1 MMSVAMMAIG
11 AGNGTSKA
19 NAIDFDWANG
29 HKPAL
34 SAGSWYRV
42 SLSPLKAQA
51 NDPTLALYLTNLTD
65 ETAAVSV
72 TVEASLLG
80 QSSSSK
86 FNYNIAGKDYQLW
99 SKKSFN
105 AAGRELSLKQMMDLG
120 LSEIYLQLTANKEIA
135 LSAKVYETEDIV
147 DDACSK
153 AKDFDWAGVSVQAG
167 EQWYRLNLTEVKS
180 QNKQLKFVV
189 ANNGVSA
196 ANVAFDMSLDCPAS
210 AVIEKDWVIAAG
222 AEQKDELGR
231 VFLDVM
237 NEDYVFVKLTTNQ
250 PLTLSVEE
258 EVVVVD
264 PDQFADFD
272 CASAPELV
280 FDEEMNLTAGK
291 HVYKVRRAELI
302 AERDFDTEFHV
313 TNNTDAAA
321 NLAVEVAF
329 ACPVKS
335 VVTQN
340 LVINAHESIMKLVK
354 GDMLKAVNSE
364 WVYIRFVADQDLTAT
379 VGMRNVSP
387 CVNALPFDWNVGAAL
402 NAGESQ
408 WYDMDITSLKQN
420 KQHVRLSF
428 TNHSDAIALVNVEV
442 ALDCNGTI
450 LPITLPIPAGLTMSQ
465 VIDYQL
471 LARSPLNRIYV
482 GVSTDSH
489 IELAASTKD
498 AIAADPTPCLNAINP
513 VHGVEYTHEANTTQ
527 WYKISLDLLKSTT
540 DYSSIYLAN
549 KGNSRAH
556 VTIGMVTDC
565 QYTTGATLT
574 IPVPAGLEIGALAP
588 NVLGR
593 LIQELARFERAYNKV
608 DAKDVYL
615 EIHSDQP
622 LAFGLDVVNQATNPC
637 LREDLITFDWNKGD
651 KVVKGE
657 PKWFDLDI
665 DAVKAAGKHVKLTF
679 TNHTDSLVWAA
690 TVVSAECPAKL
701 TMPLLVPVPAGMSV
715 DKVINYQLF
724 AVADIH
730 NIYIGV
736 MTDGALELKAESTDA
751 TIIPPADCLVA
762 KTIVSGEEFVQQPGT
777 QWYQFPMS
785 LIDEMGDAA
794 SISFKNMTSKHA
806 TLTTGVTTS
815 CEYAAATVAKVKV
828 PRDIEFTLNMPK
840 VLISKV
846 RGLIDPAI
854 ANFYL
859 QLTTDQAIAFTL
871 NTQATGVNACASAVE
886 FDWTAWE
893 TDGLKLEANKEQWY
907 KVNIAYPLEKL
918 KNGEDITLALS
929 NPNLMPVEVDLAVS
943 PTCPVVLSL
952 EKSVTVPA
960 KTAVSKTISYDEV
973 MKLLAQYDKYDLAD
987 RDFGKLMEQ
996 INVYVLYNKL
1006 TQLLTDRGYDKYL
1019 PLDKIEPVVNKYG
1032 EAASLANLKE
1042 LVENYDKYLSVAEL
1056 KSRLEPYKEKVSI
1069 ETLLG
1074 LIDKYGHY
1082 IPKVDAQKLIDN
1094 ADALI
1099 PYIGTANVIVN
1110 KCKQYISKDDLKKL
1124 VERIKSYVPFE
1135 EMKKLAARLEKYLPE
1150 KNTFYVYV
1158 KASGDLEI
1166 NPGAPIEPDCTDEA
1180 IETTVEACDAYEWH
1194 GVEYTASG
1202 DYTYIENVAN
1212 CEDAEWLDWK
1222 QPIKL
1227 SEFTAPWYKLDVSE
1241 IIANESDFSLT
1252 LVNDLGEAV
1261 QMPLEL
1267 HYYCS
1272 EDGDGFIA
1280 SDSREIAEG
1289 TYTREIPYALFD
1301 EFIGPE
1307 YETIYLHN
1315 VNADCDRV
1323 EVLHLT
1329 IIKSETT
1336 TMPIE
1341 YATICEGETYD
1352 WRGNTYSVSD
1362 TIVVEEAL
1370 ECGKAIHTLKLDVI
1384 NGDTVMP
1391 TEYMTICEGK
1401 TYEWRGNTY
1410 SVSDTI
1416 VVEEV
1421 LTCGTATYTLVLD
1434 VINGDTTIPTEA
1446 TICEGETYEWRGN
1459 LYNVADTYTE
1469 TVVLECGTATYTLVL
1484 TVKDCST
1491 PDTPCEDETVEYW
1504 VTQCDPYEW
1513 YGQLYDQTADYTRT
1527 STTPEGCTL
1536 TEILHLTIDCP
1547 PTPPTP
1553 EDPCANAELVQW
1565 NDTVVIPAM
1574 AAKMY
1579 KVDVQTLIAS
1589 GKDVEMTLLN
1599 GVQDNTVDVK
1609 YNTQCFIY
1617 VPKADTLIYEL
1628 NGGVTNEYGWQN
1640 KNDMFQAFMA
1650 DCGVSGLPSLDEL
1663 KNSADPFVTI
1673 CSPFMTS
1680 QCQAF
1685 LDNPNWDWLEAY
1697 IMQVQNADVTTPAIQ
1712 LYEGQASAGWR
1723 YAVAAFFLESQ
1734 RTGWPRSADFSVA
1747 GQDAAYFPA
1756 WQHGYANPT
1765 KAIYGYEL
1773 SAPYKAGYSFA
1784 GWYKNPDFSGEK
1796 VTVLSSSAKGNLY
1809 AKWIEYVPTIAEVKA
1824 LGQKLETKAT
1834 GVVTF
1839 IDRKN
1844 VYIQDLTGGILLYMK
1859 SNPELTVGQQVVVKG
1874 RTGLYGGA
1882 PELDKVEVVSAEDG
1896 KMPEA
1901 IVLESLSPL
1910 MDDMTFKY
1918 YAQLVSVPALTITD
1932 YDSYNNPTFSD
1943 GIYSIKGYKMVLDPA
1958 LFPVGTR
1965 VSVTAVAA
1973 YYNGYQFQGD
1983 VAGIQKVRAAKYDTY
1998 AYPERHG
2005 KYNLTNNWV
2014 ISNVEGNYS
2023 QNSPGSNGMVRGM
2036 AAKDGI
2042 MYFIN
2047 RETKSLVRVDGATG
2061 EMLMPLAIQ
2070 NADMLFMEEDV
2081 FGGSMQVVTLPFND
2095 IHFDDAGNCLIGA
2108 CITNGN
2114 QRFIIYELNLETGVA
2129 TEVINDRLWD
2139 NPAIDGT
2146 SLRFDAF
2153 GVKGDIHKNACI
2165 MAADASGSWDV
2176 YRWLITDGTAAA
2188 GEQLNMYV
2196 NDGESLF
2203 AYAYGFGTA
2212 PRIAPVDESG
2222 SLFYVDGFNTLPM
2235 LFSEDGMLMDDFINC
2250 SYGTNATNNPGDEIT
2265 LSTNLNGV
2273 QKFKVGDEYF
2283 LLVAGTHTV
2292 SSSPSAYALYKFA
2305 DANCSFSEME
2315 PMWYFPNNG
2324 LGSSTNGSRTSV
2336 VSVDVNGNTATIY
2349 LYSLN
2354 NGYASYSLTIGESA
2368 NAAVNAP
2375 AKAPARAAKANAAS
2389 TAVDEYYEKVASLI
2403 ANEERKVTITAER
2416 MRELGIEDYVYVF
2429 VETNGELTVWGDT
2442 IDTPVVPECENTNYE
2457 FTDYFCGAVMWD
2469 GVIYDQPGDYT
2480 HKYWRAD
2487 GCYDVYTMHLIED
2500 CTTPCTPVY
2509 TEFDAVFCGEYN
2521 WNGTIYTAPGDYE
2534 QTLTA
2539 VSGCDSIVT
2548 MHLTEYCPVTPECEN
2563 VYTEFSTTFCETFTW
2578 NGVVYTEAGDYV
2590 QTLSKTDGC
2599 DSIVTLHLTED
2610 CVVDPINPTP
2620 EIPGNPCLDAIPFDW
2635 TTGAFL
2641 AAGEAQWYEMDI
2653 TSLIENEQHLML
2665 NFINHSD
2672 ENAWINVVVALDCEG
2687 QMVPMMLPVLA
2698 NMNVDQTID
2707 YQILKRSPLKRI
2719 YVGVYTKEAD
2729 IELKSAVRSAIATDQ
2744 TPCSNATEVQ
2754 YNETYVHEPGTSW
2767 YKVSV
2772 DLLKNES
2779 DALGFYFSNK
2789 GNKHAHVTVGMVAD
2803 CQYTTGTTITLPI
2816 PTGLDLNVI
2825 APNLLKKLMQEVE
2838 SFEEKFNEWDVQ
2850 EIYMEVTTD
2859 QTIEFALKA
2868 QDGNY
2873 ACESAIDFDWVD
2885 WETNGIQLQADQDV
2899 WYRVN
2904 MEYPIE
2910 KLLREE
2916 EIVVAITNFDTVAVD
2931 VEMTVSP
2938 TCPVVVS
2945 VDKAF
2950 SVPARTAVK
2959 KTLSYADAMQWLSRH
2974 DAYLPYDQIQLFVDK
2989 YGDHLSVA
2997 ELKNMLNNYEKYIS
3011 VEQLKQELAKHID
3024 YIGYENVEAAL
3035 NKYGKFIPYVDAE
3048 ALLKKFEDEL
3058 VIAAGYAVVVLKEC
3072 DPYIT
3077 AENFW
3082 QVVDYC
3088 KPYIPVE
3095 ELKHLLEIVEK
3106 HLTDYTC
3113 YLRVKTTG
3121 DLYVGP
3127 KPLPIPCDDVLV
3139 EETVEAC
3146 GQYEWKGVLYTVS
3159 GDYTF
3164 TQPLAD
3170 PANAEFLDWKQP
3182 IKLSEFTEPWYKVD
3196 VTEVIATHSDF
3207 TLLIENDLNE
3217 TQEVTLALH
3226 DAMAEFLLSGSWK
3239 VATGVHPKTV
3249 TFEEFEQI
3257 VDPEHKVLYLHNVNY
3272 DCERT
3277 EVLHLTIKNCDET
3290 ITAAVCDGTV
3300 YVDPITNVEH
3310 LISSLVPSTLTWTET
3325 VLTANKEKTTYTYV
3339 ITPIVAPAALTAEV
3353 LATIPGATPVL
3364 TPGLMPNVAGTAEAI
3379 KAYYE
3384 SIDTE
3389 SISDVVTV
3397 SWETA
3402 AVACGAT
3409 SHTMTLVVEDDCD
3422 NIVKAEIT
3430 LEVAAV
3436 EPVEETVTAC
3446 DSYEWNGTTYTASG
3460 DYTYTTTNANGC
3472 DSVVILHLTIN
3483 QSEIVEE
3490 TVTACDSYEWHGTTY
3505 TTSGDYTF
3513 TTVAANGCDR
3523 IEILHL
3529 TINQSEVVE
3538 ETVTACDSYEWHGQ
3552 TYTESGDYTFNTVA
3566 ANGCDRT
3573 EILHL
3578 TINKSETVEET
3589 VTACDSYV
3597 WHGQTYTTSGDYTFT
3612 TVAANGC
3619 DRIEILHLTINKSET
3634 VEETITACD
3643 SYVWNGQTYTES
3655 GTYTYT
3661 TVAANGCDRIEIL
3674 HLTINESEVGETTV
3688 AEICPGDSYSWNGEN
3703 YDQAGTYTITMTNA
3717 AGCDSTATLV
3727 LSIPDP
3733 ENSTDHAEIAAISKY
3748 GGRLLVLDLNVFTA
3762 TLGFTP
3768 APEQVKWY
3776 ELIGD
3781 MDAAIDAW
3789 DQVGDDKFTGV
3800 SGYYYNLPSGDKVA
3814 GRYYALIEQDLET
3827 LPCSGIYRSVVLSA
3841 ANTAKLPMLAPN
3853 VVSPEEDVRV
3863 LNLDS
3868 SSENAIRVYNMTGD
3882 LMATF
3887 NASYVDEFAFKAASF
3902 SGYYVVEIEN
3912 AYEKVTLRYIVK

>member
-1 MMSVAMMAIG
+1 MRKFLLSAIALMMSVAMMAIG

-19 NAIDFDWANG
+19 NAIDFDWDSTYYPEKNVA
-29 HKPAL
+29 
-34 SAGSWYRV
+34 SWY
-42 SLSPLKAQA
+42 SIKLSDLNKEAE
-51 NDPTLALYLTNLTD
+51 DPTVALYLTNLTN
-65 ETAAVSV
+65 ETANVELTGNAVLKFPFPISMFV
-72 TVEASLLG
+72 KDIDLLQYAGSNAVETYS
-80 QSSSSK
+80 
-86 FNYNIAGKDYQLW
+86 IAGKKHVVWTLPTTYDLSSIDAGQAKDALEQL
-99 SKKSFN
+99 F
-105 AAGRELSLKQMMDLG
+105 GDLSQVSLIQLVEYGLG
-120 LSEIYLQLTANKEIA
+120 NVSLSIKPDQEIA
-135 LSAKVYETEDIV
+135 VSADVYETEEII
-147 DDACSK
+147 DDACTN
-153 AKDFDWAGVSVQAG
+153 AVDFTWTGETVTAG
-167 EQWYRLNLTEVKS
+167 EKWFYLDLNAVK
-180 QNKQLKFVV
+180 NTDKKLNFVIE
-189 ANNGVSA
+189 NNGGVD
-196 ANVAFDMSLDCPAS
+196 ANVAFDLYSDCPAS
-210 AVIEKDWVIAAG
+210 AVLLDYDWTIPAG
-222 AEQKDELGR
+222 NEVKEALGR
-231 VFLDVM
+231 FFLDQM
-237 NEDYVFVKLTTNQ
+237 TRDYVYLKLTTDQ
-250 PLTLSVEE
+250 TITLKAEE
-258 EVVVVD
+258 EVLPPPVELFN
-264 PDQFADFD
+264 P
-272 CASAPELV
+272 SGAPVLEIGKEYSLNGETILKVELETLKAPLGYKTV
-280 FDEEMNLTAGK
+280 CKIVNPNLTAVNLK
-291 HVYKVRRAELI
+291 QEI
-302 AERDFDTEFHV
+302 AFSTPVTSNNVQEKNLLVVEDT
-313 TNNTDAAA
+313 TLDISSKMIA
-321 NLAVEVAF
+321 N
-329 ACPVKS
+329 VKS
-335 VVTQN
+335 DVAYFRLTTVEALN
-340 LVINAHESIMKLVK
+340 LVIEYVKLETSKPV
-354 GDMLKAVNSE
+354 DPSTPSTPSTPAILAPSCE
-364 WVYIRFVADQDLTAT
+364 DSYA
-379 VGMRNVSP
+379 
-387 CVNALPFDWNVGAAL
+387 FDWNSSVKQKAL
-402 NAGESQ
+402 MTK
-408 WYDMDITSLKQN
+408 WYELDIASLVKN
-420 KQHVRLSF
+420 EEHVQLSF
-428 TNHSDAIALVNVEV
+428 TNHHNAVVLVMGSIL
-442 ALDCNGTI
+442 LDCN
-450 LPITLPIPAGLTMSQ
+450 
-465 VIDYQL
+465 
-471 LARSPLNRIYV
+471 
-482 GVSTDSH
+482 STD
-489 IELAASTKD
+489 
-498 AIAADPTPCLNAINP
+498 
-513 VHGVEYTHEANTTQ
+513 
-527 WYKISLDLLKSTT
+527 
-540 DYSSIYLAN
+540 
-549 KGNSRAH
+549 
-556 VTIGMVTDC
+556 TIPFIC
-565 QYTTGATLT
+565 
-574 IPVPAGLEIGALAP
+574 PVPAGKSISKVVDYSLLATSPLGKAYVSLTMMPTSAKSLADFASVRSQADLMNFVSMDFGAEIEIAAKRISALVDPSYCEATYQTLEKGVDYVLEPGKTQWYRVTGEFLKDLGLLEKLTIINNGKKDANVTFGVTVDCKYGIATTLTQTVPTWFDLTSYYPSGLYQLATALTDKE
-588 NVLGR
+588 
-593 LIQELARFERAYNKV
+593 ISEF
-608 DAKDVYL
+608 YL
-615 EIHSDQP
+615 SVKSDQP
-622 LAFGLDVVNQATNPC
+622 MLFGFGLDHGTMLGCDDAISFNWKKGATINR
-637 LREDLITFDWNKGD
+637 LDAQWFDFDLND
-651 KVVKGE
+651 VKGTGNH
-657 PKWFDLDI
+657 L
-665 DAVKAAGKHVKLTF
+665 KLTF
-679 TNHTDSLVWAA
+679 TNPSDEIVWVASMASLTCPLKA
-690 TVVSAECPAKL
+690 VVPTL
-701 TMPLLVPVPAGMSV
+701 IPVMPGMSV
-715 DKVINYQLF
+715 DKLIDYSFVAATPIN
-724 AVADIH
+724 
-730 NIYIGV
+730 NIYVAVIASGK
-736 MTDGALELKAESTDA
+736 LELGAALIDA
-751 TIIPPADCLVA
+751 TVTEPADCINHVEV
-762 KTIVSGEEFVQQPGT
+762 VSGEKYIHNPGT
-777 QWYQFPMS
+777 TWYKFS
-785 LIDEMGDAA
+785 NTLLENMGETPRFTFENLSANA
-794 SISFKNMTSKHA
+794 IN
-806 TLTTGVTTS
+806 LTAGVTVDCQYGILTK
-815 CEYAAATVAKVKV
+815 AKAKIPAQVFGQPIHNREFGIRI
-828 PRDIEFTLNMPK
+828 PREFFQL
-840 VLISKV
+840 V
-846 RGLIDPAI
+846 RKFIDADVTELM
-854 ANFYL
+854 L
-859 QLTTDQAIAFTL
+859 QLTADNPFAFSI
-871 NTQATGVNACASAVE
+871 NMQEGNACADAQPFNWKGCYE
-886 FDWTAWE
+886 
-893 TDGLKLEANKEQWY
+893 LQANQDVWY
-907 KVNIAYPLEKL
+907 QVNVAELMESNKPISIALY
-918 KNGEDITLALS
+918 N
-929 NPNLMPVEVDLAVS
+929 NNNFPVEVEAELAPS
-943 PTCPVVLSL
+943 CPVLF
-952 EKSVTVPA
+952 SVTEYYTAPAADSVKVTVSAKMIQSLLGEYSKYINNNTNCYVRLRAKGDLTTCLDTVPP
-960 KTAVSKTISYDEV
+960 TSTEDSTC
-973 MKLLAQYDKYDLAD
+973 Q
-987 RDFGKLMEQ
+987 
-996 INVYVLYNKL
+996 NV
-1006 TQLLTDRGYDKYL
+1006 
-1019 PLDKIEPVVNKYG
+1019 
-1032 EAASLANLKE
+1032 
-1042 LVENYDKYLSVAEL
+1042 LVEDTVVACKEYTWHGTTYTQSGTYTYKEHAANCDEAEL
-1056 KSRLEPYKEKVSI
+1056 
-1069 ETLLG
+1069 
-1074 LIDKYGHY
+1074 
-1082 IPKVDAQKLIDN
+1082 
-1094 ADALI
+1094 
-1099 PYIGTANVIVN
+1099 
-1110 KCKQYISKDDLKKL
+1110 
-1124 VERIKSYVPFE
+1124 
-1135 EMKKLAARLEKYLPE
+1135 
-1150 KNTFYVYV
+1150 
-1158 KASGDLEI
+1158 
-1166 NPGAPIEPDCTDEA
+1166 
-1180 IETTVEACDAYEWH
+1180 
-1194 GVEYTASG
+1194 
-1202 DYTYIENVAN
+1202 
-1212 CEDAEWLDWK
+1212 LDWSK
-1222 QPIKL
+1222 PIKL
-1227 SEFTAPWYKLDVSE
+1227 SEFTKPWYKLDVSE
-1241 IIANESDFSLT
+1241 IITNESDFSLT
-1252 LVNDLGEAV
+1252 LVNDLGATV

-1280 SDSREIAEG
+1280 SDSHEIVEG

-1446 TICEGETYEWRGN
+1446 TICEGKTYEWRGN

-1484 TVKDCST
+1484 EVEDCSVT
-1491 PDTPCEDETVEYW
+1491 PPDPGCEDVATEFNVEACGSHTWNGNVYTISGDYKHNFITVDGCDSVVTMHLTILPANDSITNVFMCEGDNYTWAVDSVTYTGATNVAVAGQNEYGCEITYSLNIIIANGQTEKVTICDGPYVWEDINGNKHVLTESGIYPIDLGECSMILDLTIYQSEVVEETITACGSYTW
-1504 VTQCDPYEW
+1504 HGVTYVKS
-1513 YGQLYDQTADYTRT
+1513 GDYTYN
-1527 STTPEGCTL
+1527 SVTTDGCKL
-1536 TEILHLTIDCP
+1536 TEILHLTVNP
-1547 PTPPTP
+1547 
-1553 EDPCANAELVQW
+1553 AE
-1565 NDTVVIPAM
+1565 
-1574 AAKMY
+1574 
-1579 KVDVQTLIAS
+1579 
-1589 GKDVEMTLLN
+1589 DVEENWVICEGESYTWPVN
-1599 GVQDNTVDVK
+1599 GVTYTRDTTVTVEG
-1609 YNTQCFIY
+1609 Q
-1617 VPKADTLIYEL
+1617 
-1628 NGGVTNEYGWQN
+1628 NEYGC
-1640 KNDMFQAFMA
+1640 D
-1650 DCGVSGLPSLDEL
+1650 
-1663 KNSADPFVTI
+1663 
-1673 CSPFMTS
+1673 
-1680 QCQAF
+1680 
-1685 LDNPNWDWLEAY
+1685 
-1697 IMQVQNADVTTPAIQ
+1697 
-1712 LYEGQASAGWR
+1712 
-1723 YAVAAFFLESQ
+1723 
-1734 RTGWPRSADFSVA
+1734 
-1747 GQDAAYFPA
+1747 
-1756 WQHGYANPT
+1756 
-1765 KAIYGYEL
+1765 
-1773 SAPYKAGYSFA
+1773 
-1784 GWYKNPDFSGEK
+1784 
-1796 VTVLSSSAKGNLY
+1796 
-1809 AKWIEYVPTIAEVKA
+1809 
-1824 LGQKLETKAT
+1824 
-1834 GVVTF
+1834 
-1839 IDRKN
+1839 
-1844 VYIQDLTGGILLYMK
+1844 
-1859 SNPELTVGQQVVVKG
+1859 
-1874 RTGLYGGA
+1874 
-1882 PELDKVEVVSAEDG
+1882 
-1896 KMPEA
+1896 
-1901 IVLESLSPL
+1901 
-1910 MDDMTFKY
+1910 
-1918 YAQLVSVPALTITD
+1918 IT
-1932 YDSYNNPTFSD
+1932 YT
-1943 GIYSIKGYKMVLDPA
+1943 
-1958 LFPVGTR
+1958 
-1965 VSVTAVAA
+1965 
-1973 YYNGYQFQGD
+1973 
-1983 VAGIQKVRAAKYDTY
+1983 
-1998 AYPERHG
+1998 
-2005 KYNLTNNWV
+2005 
-2014 ISNVEGNYS
+2014 
-2023 QNSPGSNGMVRGM
+2023 
-2036 AAKDGI
+2036 
-2042 MYFIN
+2042 
-2047 RETKSLVRVDGATG
+2047 
-2061 EMLMPLAIQ
+2061 
-2070 NADMLFMEEDV
+2070 
-2081 FGGSMQVVTLPFND
+2081 
-2095 IHFDDAGNCLIGA
+2095 
-2108 CITNGN
+2108 
-2114 QRFIIYELNLETGVA
+2114 LNLEVGGGTKVVTSCDSYTFNGVTYKESGIYTINVGECTVVLDLTIYKSSFDLVYEKA
-2129 TEVINDRLWD
+2129 CDSYEWHGKVYTKGGFYKYESLDGCSTE
-2139 NPAIDGT
+2139 
-2146 SLRFDAF
+2146 
-2153 GVKGDIHKNACI
+2153 
-2165 MAADASGSWDV
+2165 
-2176 YRWLITDGTAAA
+2176 WLILSIDKTKTVEESVTVCELPYVWNGIVCDKA
-2188 GEQLNMYV
+2188 GDYIF
-2196 NDGESLF
+2196 DGE
-2203 AYAYGFGTA
+2203 A
-2212 PRIAPVDESG
+2212 
-2222 SLFYVDGFNTLPM
+2222 
-2235 LFSEDGMLMDDFINC
+2235 
-2250 SYGTNATNNPGDEIT
+2250 
-2265 LSTNLNGV
+2265 
-2273 QKFKVGDEYF
+2273 
-2283 LLVAGTHTV
+2283 
-2292 SSSPSAYALYKFA
+2292 
-2305 DANCSFSEME
+2305 ANKCEVKI
-2315 PMWYFPNNG
+2315 
-2324 LGSSTNGSRTSV
+2324 LH
-2336 VSVDVNGNTATIY
+2336 
-2349 LYSLN
+2349 
-2354 NGYASYSLTIGESA
+2354 
-2368 NAAVNAP
+2368 
-2375 AKAPARAAKANAAS
+2375 
-2389 TAVDEYYEKVASLI
+2389 
-2403 ANEERKVTITAER
+2403 
-2416 MRELGIEDYVYVF
+2416 
-2429 VETNGELTVWGDT
+2429 LTV
-2442 IDTPVVPECENTNYE
+2442 N
-2457 FTDYFCGAVMWD
+2457 
-2469 GVIYDQPGDYT
+2469 
-2480 HKYWRAD
+2480 
-2487 GCYDVYTMHLIED
+2487 
-2500 CTTPCTPVY
+2500 
-2509 TEFDAVFCGEYN
+2509 
-2521 WNGTIYTAPGDYE
+2521 
-2534 QTLTA
+2534 
-2539 VSGCDSIVT
+2539 
-2548 MHLTEYCPVTPECEN
+2548 CPVTPECKD
-2563 VYTEFSTTFCETFTW
+2563 VYTEFSTTFCGSFTW

-2610 CVVDPINPTP
+2610 CVTPPTP

-2744 TPCSNATEVQ
+2744 TPCLNATEVQ

-2772 DLLKNES
+2772 DLLKNNS
-2779 DALGFYFSNK
+2779 DALGFYFANK

-2816 PTGLDLNVI
+2816 PTGLDFNVL
-2825 APNLLKKLMQEVE
+2825 APNLLKVLMQEVE

-2916 EIVVAITNFDTVAVD
+2916 EIVVAITNLDTVAVD

-2959 KTLSYADAMQWLSRH
+2959 KTLSYADAMQWLARH
-2974 DAYLPYDQIQLFVDK
+2974 DEYLPYDQIQLFVDK
-2989 YGDHLSVA
+2989 YGDYLSVA

-3035 NKYGKFIPYVDAE
+3035 NKYGKYIPYVDAE
-3048 ALLKKFEDEL
+3048 ALLKKYEDEL

-3106 HLTDYTC
+3106 HLEDYTC

-3170 PANAEFLDWKQP
+3170 PAEAEFLDWKQP

-3389 SISDVVTV
+3389 SVSDVVSV
-3397 SWETA
+3397 YWETA

-3409 SHTMTLVVEDDCD
+3409 SHTMTLFVEDDCD
-3422 NIVKAEIT
+3422 NVVKAEIT

-3483 QSEIVEE
+3483 QSDIVEE

-3529 TINQSEVVE
+3529 TINQSETVEETVTACDSYVWHGQTYTESNDYTFNTVAANGCDRTEILHLTINKSEVVE

-3578 TINKSETVEET
+3578 TINQSETVEET

-3619 DRIEILHLTINKSET
+3619 DRTEILHLTINKSEVVEETVTACDSYEWNGQTYTESGDYTFNTVAANGCDRTEILHLTINKSET

-3733 ENSTDHAEIAAISKY
+3733 ENSTDHAEIVAISKY

>member
-99 SKKSFN
+99 SKKSFT

-153 AKDFDWAGVSVQAG
+153 AKDFDWTGVSVPAG

-840 VLISKV
+840 FLISKV

-1166 NPGAPIEPDCTDEA
+1166 NPGAPIEPDCSDEA
-1180 IETTVEACDAYEWH
+1180 IELTVEACDVYEWH

-1241 IIANESDFSLT
+1241 IITNESDFSLT
-1252 LVNDLGEAV
+1252 LVNDLGATV

-1391 TEYMTICEGK
+1391 IEYMTICEGK

-1513 YGQLYDQTADYTRT
+1513 TEGDGQTYDQSGDYQDVTTKAD
-1527 STTPEGCTL
+1527 GCTL
-1536 TEILHLTIDCP
+1536 TRILHLTIDCP

-1565 NDTVVIPAM
+1565 NDVIVVPAN
-1574 AAKMY
+1574 ADKWY
-1579 KVDVQTLIAS
+1579 KVDYRTALAS
-1589 GKDVEMTLLN
+1589 GKDIEVTLKNGADNNNVE
-1599 GVQDNTVDVK
+1599 VK
-1609 YNTQCFIY
+1609 FSTECFDPTAVV
-1617 VPKADTLIYEL
+1617 VPSTPSVPG
-1628 NGGVTNEYGWQN
+1628 NPYGWQN

-1650 DCGVSGLPSLDEL
+1650 DCGITTLPSLDEL
-1663 KNSADPFVTI
+1663 KALGANGLTKICTPFGT
-1673 CSPFMTS
+1673 T
-1680 QCQAF
+1680 QCRSF
-1685 LDNPNWDWLEAY
+1685 LDNPQWDWLEAY
-1697 IMQVQNADVTTPAIQ
+1697 IMLVQNADVTTPATQ
-1712 LYEGQASAGWR
+1712 LTEGVASAGWR

-1734 RTGWPRSADFSVA
+1734 RTSWPRSADFSVA
-1747 GQDAAYFPA
+1747 GQDAAYLPA
-1756 WQHGYANPT
+1756 WGYTYAAAQPSVSGIT
-1765 KAIYGYEL
+1765 VKAKVPASWTDQIYVWVWSDGGAGAEYIAEKDGDSWTYTHQGDYVNIIFKNGPGWTGAEYQTVDMRFTENTCVVL
-1773 SAPYKAGYSFA
+1773 DNSWGMATYTVVECDNNVAGGATYNTFATSFAPY
-1784 GWYKNPDFSGEK
+1784 
-1796 VTVLSSSAKGNLY
+1796 
-1809 AKWIEYVPTIAEVKA
+1809 
-1824 LGQKLETKAT
+1824 ETQQHT
-1834 GVVTF
+1834 
-1839 IDRKN
+1839 
-1844 VYIQDLTGGILLYMK
+1844 LT
-1859 SNPELTVGQQVVVKG
+1859 Q
-1874 RTGLYGGA
+1874 
-1882 PELDKVEVVSAEDG
+1882 
-1896 KMPEA
+1896 
-1901 IVLESLSPL
+1901 
-1910 MDDMTFKY
+1910 
-1918 YAQLVSVPALTITD
+1918 
-1932 YDSYNNPTFSD
+1932 
-1943 GIYSIKGYKMVLDPA
+1943 
-1958 LFPVGTR
+1958 
-1965 VSVTAVAA
+1965 
-1973 YYNGYQFQGD
+1973 
-1983 VAGIQKVRAAKYDTY
+1983 
-1998 AYPERHG
+1998 
-2005 KYNLTNNWV
+2005 
-2014 ISNVEGNYS
+2014 
-2023 QNSPGSNGMVRGM
+2023 
-2036 AAKDGI
+2036 
-2042 MYFIN
+2042 
-2047 RETKSLVRVDGATG
+2047 
-2061 EMLMPLAIQ
+2061 
-2070 NADMLFMEEDV
+2070 ADM
-2081 FGGSMQVVTLPFND
+2081 
-2095 IHFDDAGNCLIGA
+2095 
-2108 CITNGN
+2108 
-2114 QRFIIYELNLETGVA
+2114 
-2129 TEVINDRLWD
+2129 
-2139 NPAIDGT
+2139 
-2146 SLRFDAF
+2146 
-2153 GVKGDIHKNACI
+2153 
-2165 MAADASGSWDV
+2165 
-2176 YRWLITDGTAAA
+2176 
-2188 GEQLNMYV
+2188 
-2196 NDGESLF
+2196 
-2203 AYAYGFGTA
+2203 
-2212 PRIAPVDESG
+2212 
-2222 SLFYVDGFNTLPM
+2222 
-2235 LFSEDGMLMDDFINC
+2235 
-2250 SYGTNATNNPGDEIT
+2250 
-2265 LSTNLNGV
+2265 
-2273 QKFKVGDEYF
+2273 
-2283 LLVAGTHTV
+2283 
-2292 SSSPSAYALYKFA
+2292 
-2305 DANCSFSEME
+2305 
-2315 PMWYFPNNG
+2315 
-2324 LGSSTNGSRTSV
+2324 
-2336 VSVDVNGNTATIY
+2336 
-2349 LYSLN
+2349 
-2354 NGYASYSLTIGESA
+2354 
-2368 NAAVNAP
+2368 
-2375 AKAPARAAKANAAS
+2375 AR
-2389 TAVDEYYEKVASLI
+2389 
-2403 ANEERKVTITAER
+2403 
-2416 MRELGIEDYVYVF
+2416 LGIVDYVYAHV
-2429 VETNGELTVWGDT
+2429 TTTGELTVSADT

-2457 FTDYFCGAVMWD
+2457 FTYYFCGAVMWD

-2548 MHLTEYCPVTPECEN
+2548 MHLIEDCVPTPSCEN
-2563 VYTEFSTTFCETFTW
+2563 VYTEFSTTFCGSFTW

-2610 CVVDPINPTP
+2610 CVTPPTP

-2641 AAGEAQWYEMDI
+2641 GAGEAQWYEMDI
-2653 TSLIENEQHLML
+2653 TSLIENKQHVML
-2665 NFINHSD
+2665 TFINHSN
-2672 ENAWINVVVALDCEG
+2672 ENAWINTVYALDCEG
-2687 QMVPMMLPVLA
+2687 KMVPMMLPVLA

-2744 TPCSNATEVQ
+2744 TPCLNATEVQ

-2772 DLLKNES
+2772 DLLKNNS
-2779 DALGFYFSNK
+2779 DALGFYFANK

-2816 PTGLDLNVI
+2816 PTGLDLNVL
-2825 APNLLKKLMQEVE
+2825 APNLLKVLMQEVE
-2838 SFEEKFNEWDVQ
+2838 SFEEKLNDWDVQ
-2850 EIYMEVTTD
+2850 EIYVELTSD

-2868 QDGNY
+2868 KDSNY
-2873 ACESAIDFDWVD
+2873 ACESAIDFDWAD
-2885 WETNGIQLQADQDV
+2885 WEANGIQLQADQDV

-2916 EIVVAITNFDTVAVD
+2916 EIVVAITNLDTVAVD

-2974 DAYLPYDQIQLFVDK
+2974 DAYLPYEQIQLFVDK
-2989 YGDHLSVA
+2989 YGDYLSVA

-3011 VEQLKQELAKHID
+3011 VEQLKQELAKHKD
-3024 YIGYENVEAAL
+3024 YVSYETVEATLA
-3035 NKYGKFIPYVDAE
+3035 KYGKYIPYVDAE
-3048 ALLKKFEDEL
+3048 ALLKKYEDEL

-3364 TPGLMPNVAGTAEAI
+3364 TPGLMPNVTGTAEAI

-3389 SISDVVTV
+3389 SVSDVVSV
-3397 SWETA
+3397 YWETV

-3409 SHTMTLVVEDDCD
+3409 SHTMTLFVEDDCD
-3422 NIVKAEIT
+3422 NVVKAEIT

-3446 DSYEWNGTTYTASG
+3446 DSYEWNGETYTVSG
-3460 DYTYTTTNANGC
+3460 DYEYTTTNANGC

-3483 QSEIVEE
+3483 K
-3490 TVTACDSYEWHGTTY
+3490 
-3505 TTSGDYTF
+3505 
-3513 TTVAANGCDR
+3513 
-3523 IEILHL
+3523 
-3529 TINQSEVVE
+3529 SEVVE
-3538 ETVTACDSYEWHGQ
+3538 ETVTACDSYEWNGQ

-3573 EILHL
+3573 
-3578 TINKSETVEET
+3578 
-3589 VTACDSYV
+3589 
-3597 WHGQTYTTSGDYTFT
+3597 
-3612 TVAANGC
+3612 
-3619 DRIEILHLTINKSET
+3619 EILHLTINKSET

-3733 ENSTDHAEIAAISKY
+3733 ENSTDHAEIVAISKY

>member
-1 MMSVAMMAIG
+1 MRKFLLSTVALMMSVAMMAIG
-11 AGNGTSKA
+11 AGNGTNKA
-19 NAIDFDWANG
+19 NAIDFDWADG

-51 NDPTLALYLTNLTD
+51 YDPTLALYLTNLTD
-65 ETAAVSV
+65 EAAAVSV

-105 AAGRELSLKQMMDLG
+105 AGGRELSLKQMMDLG

-153 AKDFDWAGVSVQAG
+153 AKDFDWAGVSVPAG
-167 EQWYRLNLTEVKS
+167 EQWYRLNLAEVKS

-408 WYDMDITSLKQN
+408 WYDVDITSLKQN

-701 TMPLLVPVPAGMSV
+701 TMPLLVPVPAGMHV
-715 DKVINYQLF
+715 DQVINYQLF

-871 NTQATGVNACASAVE
+871 NTQATGVKACASAVE

-893 TDGLKLEANKEQWY
+893 NNGLQLEANKEQWY

-1006 TQLLTDRGYDKYL
+1006 TQVLTDRGYDQYL

-1135 EMKKLAARLEKYLPE
+1135 EMKKLVARLEKYLPE
-1150 KNTFYVYV
+1150 ENVFYLYV

-1194 GVEYTASG
+1194 GFEYTESG
-1202 DYTYIENVAN
+1202 DYTYTENVAN

-1307 YETIYLHN
+1307 YETLYLHN
-1315 VNADCDRV
+1315 VKADCDRV

-1329 IIKSETT
+1329 INKSEYVEETITACNSYEWNGLIYTESGDYTYTT
-1336 TMPIE
+1336 TTADGCERVEVLHLTINNTVYTE
-1341 YATICEGETYD
+1341 EYITACDSYTWNGQTYATTGAYTYTTVASNGCDSVVTLHLTVHPATDSITNALICEGETYIWAFD
-1352 WRGNTYSVSD
+1352 NVAYTGETHVEKQGKNANGCDIMYILDLKVAKGQTD
-1362 TIVVEEAL
+1362 TVEICDGPYVVEVE
-1370 ECGKAIHTLKLDVI
+1370 GKTHSFTQSGVHTITLANDCDYVLHLTI
-1384 NGDTVMP
+1384 NQSEVVNDTVAACGSYTWHGVTYTTGGDYVYNGTTLEGCKL
-1391 TEYMTICEGK
+1391 TENLHLTIYPVDPVEEYVSICEGK
-1401 TYEWRGNTY
+1401 TYTWPINGQTY
-1410 SVSDTI
+1410 SASTTVSAVKANANGCDITHTLHLTVAPAGVQKVTACDSYTWNGVTYTQSGVYTVMVDSCMMTLDLTINKSEHKSETI
-1416 VVEEV
+1416 VACDSYDWHGV
-1421 LTCGTATYTLVLD
+1421 TYTQSGVYTYNGTTVAGCDLVETLYLTINKSE
-1434 VINGDTTIPTEA
+1434 VINDVVTT
-1446 TICEGETYEWRGN
+1446 CE
-1459 LYNVADTYTE
+1459 
-1469 TVVLECGTATYTLVL
+1469 
-1484 TVKDCST
+1484 
-1491 PDTPCEDETVEYW
+1491 
-1504 VTQCDPYEW
+1504 PYEW
-1513 YGQLYDQTADYTRT
+1513 YGTTYATSGKYSYNGTTAD
-1527 STTPEGCTL
+1527 GCPLYATL
-1536 TEILHLTIDCP
+1536 DLTIYC
-1547 PTPPTP
+1547 
-1553 EDPCANAELVQW
+1553 
-1565 NDTVVIPAM
+1565 
-1574 AAKMY
+1574 
-1579 KVDVQTLIAS
+1579 
-1589 GKDVEMTLLN
+1589 
-1599 GVQDNTVDVK
+1599 
-1609 YNTQCFIY
+1609 
-1617 VPKADTLIYEL
+1617 
-1628 NGGVTNEYGWQN
+1628 
-1640 KNDMFQAFMA
+1640 
-1650 DCGVSGLPSLDEL
+1650 
-1663 KNSADPFVTI
+1663 
-1673 CSPFMTS
+1673 
-1680 QCQAF
+1680 
-1685 LDNPNWDWLEAY
+1685 
-1697 IMQVQNADVTTPAIQ
+1697 
-1712 LYEGQASAGWR
+1712 
-1723 YAVAAFFLESQ
+1723 
-1734 RTGWPRSADFSVA
+1734 
-1747 GQDAAYFPA
+1747 
-1756 WQHGYANPT
+1756 
-1765 KAIYGYEL
+1765 
-1773 SAPYKAGYSFA
+1773 
-1784 GWYKNPDFSGEK
+1784 
-1796 VTVLSSSAKGNLY
+1796 
-1809 AKWIEYVPTIAEVKA
+1809 
-1824 LGQKLETKAT
+1824 
-1834 GVVTF
+1834 
-1839 IDRKN
+1839 
-1844 VYIQDLTGGILLYMK
+1844 
-1859 SNPELTVGQQVVVKG
+1859 
-1874 RTGLYGGA
+1874 
-1882 PELDKVEVVSAEDG
+1882 
-1896 KMPEA
+1896 
-1901 IVLESLSPL
+1901 
-1910 MDDMTFKY
+1910 
-1918 YAQLVSVPALTITD
+1918 
-1932 YDSYNNPTFSD
+1932 
-1943 GIYSIKGYKMVLDPA
+1943 
-1958 LFPVGTR
+1958 
-1965 VSVTAVAA
+1965 
-1973 YYNGYQFQGD
+1973 
-1983 VAGIQKVRAAKYDTY
+1983 
-1998 AYPERHG
+1998 
-2005 KYNLTNNWV
+2005 
-2014 ISNVEGNYS
+2014 
-2023 QNSPGSNGMVRGM
+2023 
-2036 AAKDGI
+2036 
-2042 MYFIN
+2042 
-2047 RETKSLVRVDGATG
+2047 
-2061 EMLMPLAIQ
+2061 
-2070 NADMLFMEEDV
+2070 
-2081 FGGSMQVVTLPFND
+2081 
-2095 IHFDDAGNCLIGA
+2095 
-2108 CITNGN
+2108 
-2114 QRFIIYELNLETGVA
+2114 
-2129 TEVINDRLWD
+2129 
-2139 NPAIDGT
+2139 
-2146 SLRFDAF
+2146 
-2153 GVKGDIHKNACI
+2153 
-2165 MAADASGSWDV
+2165 
-2176 YRWLITDGTAAA
+2176 
-2188 GEQLNMYV
+2188 
-2196 NDGESLF
+2196 
-2203 AYAYGFGTA
+2203 
-2212 PRIAPVDESG
+2212 
-2222 SLFYVDGFNTLPM
+2222 
-2235 LFSEDGMLMDDFINC
+2235 
-2250 SYGTNATNNPGDEIT
+2250 
-2265 LSTNLNGV
+2265 
-2273 QKFKVGDEYF
+2273 
-2283 LLVAGTHTV
+2283 
-2292 SSSPSAYALYKFA
+2292 
-2305 DANCSFSEME
+2305 
-2315 PMWYFPNNG
+2315 
-2324 LGSSTNGSRTSV
+2324 
-2336 VSVDVNGNTATIY
+2336 
-2349 LYSLN
+2349 
-2354 NGYASYSLTIGESA
+2354 
-2368 NAAVNAP
+2368 
-2375 AKAPARAAKANAAS
+2375 
-2389 TAVDEYYEKVASLI
+2389 
-2403 ANEERKVTITAER
+2403 
-2416 MRELGIEDYVYVF
+2416 
-2429 VETNGELTVWGDT
+2429 
-2442 IDTPVVPECENTNYE
+2442 PVVP
-2457 FTDYFCGAVMWD
+2457 
-2469 GVIYDQPGDYT
+2469 
-2480 HKYWRAD
+2480 
-2487 GCYDVYTMHLIED
+2487 
-2500 CTTPCTPVY
+2500 PCTPVY

-2521 WNGTIYTAPGDYE
+2521 WNGEIYT
-2534 QTLTA
+2534 
-2539 VSGCDSIVT
+2539 V
-2548 MHLTEYCPVTPECEN
+2548 
-2563 VYTEFSTTFCETFTW
+2563 
-2578 NGVVYTEAGDYV
+2578 AGDYV

-2610 CVVDPINPTP
+2610 CQTPPTP
-2620 EIPGNPCLDAIPFDW
+2620 PTPDVPGNPCLDAIPFDW

-2641 AAGEAQWYEMDI
+2641 GAGEAQWYEMDI
-2653 TSLIENEQHLML
+2653 TSLIENKQHLML
-2665 NFINHSD
+2665 TFINHSD
-2672 ENAWINVVVALDCEG
+2672 ENAWINVAVALDCEG
-2687 QMVPMMLPVLA
+2687 KIVPMMLPVLA

-2744 TPCSNATEVQ
+2744 TPCLNATEVQ

-2772 DLLKNES
+2772 DLLKNNS
-2779 DALGFYFSNK
+2779 DALGFYFANK

-2816 PTGLDLNVI
+2816 PTGLDFNVI
-2825 APNLLKKLMQEVE
+2825 APNLLKVLMQEVE
-2838 SFEEKFNEWDVQ
+2838 SFEEKLNDWDVQ
-2850 EIYMEVTTD
+2850 EIYVELTSD

-2868 QDGNY
+2868 KDGNY
-2873 ACESAIDFDWVD
+2873 DCESAIDFDWAD
-2885 WETNGIQLQADQDV
+2885 WEANGIQLQADQDV
-2899 WYRVN
+2899 WYRMN

-2916 EIVVAITNFDTVAVD
+2916 EVVIAITNFDSVAID

-2945 VDKAF
+2945 VDKSF

-2959 KTLSYADAMQWLSRH
+2959 KTLSYADAMQWLARH
-2974 DAYLPYDQIQLFVDK
+2974 DEYLPYEQIKLFVDK
-2989 YGDHLSVA
+2989 YGDHLSYA
-2997 ELKNMLNNYEKYIS
+2997 ELKDMLKNFKKYIS

-3146 GQYEWKGVLYTVS
+3146 GQYEWKGVLYTES
-3159 GDYTF
+3159 GDYSY

-3170 PANAEFLDWKQP
+3170 PTEAEFLDWKQP
-3182 IKLSEFTEPWYKVD
+3182 IKLSEFTKPWYKVD
-3196 VTEVIATHSDF
+3196 VTEVFATQSDF

-3217 TQEVTLALH
+3217 AQEVTLALH
-3226 DAMAEFLLSGSWK
+3226 DAMAEFLLSGSWN
-3239 VATGVHPKTV
+3239 VAAGVHPKTV

-3257 VDPEHKVLYLHNVNY
+3257 VDPEHKVLYLHNMNY

-3277 EVLHLTIKNCDET
+3277 EVLHLTIVDCNET
-3290 ITAAVCDGTV
+3290 ITATVCDGSV

-3325 VLTANKEKTTYTYV
+3325 VLSANKEKTVYTYV
-3339 ITPIVAPAALTAEV
+3339 ITPVVAPAALTAEV

-3364 TPGLMPNVAGTAEAI
+3364 TPGLMPNVTGTAEAI

-3389 SISDVVTV
+3389 SVSDVVTV

-3422 NIVKAEIT
+3422 NVVKAEIT
-3430 LEVAAV
+3430 LEVATV

-3446 DSYEWNGTTYTASG
+3446 DSYEWNGTTYTTSG

-3483 QSEIVEE
+3483 QSETVEE
-3490 TVTACDSYEWHGTTY
+3490 TVTACDSYVWHGQTY

-3529 TINQSEVVE
+3529 TINQSETVE

-3552 TYTESGDYTFNTVA
+3552 TYTA
-3566 ANGCDRT
+3566 
-3573 EILHL
+3573 
-3578 TINKSETVEET
+3578 
-3589 VTACDSYV
+3589 
-3597 WHGQTYTTSGDYTFT
+3597 SGDYTFT

-3661 TVAANGCDRIEIL
+3661 TVAANGCDRIETL
-3674 HLTINESEVGETTV
+3674 YLTINKSVVGEPLV
-3688 AEICPGDSYSWNGEN
+3688 VEICPGDSYPWEGED
-3703 YDQAGTYTITMTNA
+3703 YDQAGTYTLTLTNA
-3717 AGCDSTATLV
+3717 MGCDSIATLV

-3733 ENSTDHAEIAAISKY
+3733 ENSADHAEIAAVSKY
-3748 GGRLLVLDLNVFTA
+3748 GGRLLVLDLNTITA

-3768 APEQVKWY
+3768 ASDDVRWYKQVG
-3776 ELIGD
+3776 E
-3781 MDAAIDAW
+3781 MDAAIDAL
-3789 DQVGDDKFTGV
+3789 DPIAGDDEYTEV
-3800 SGYYYNLPSGDKVA
+3800 TGYYYENSGEKVA
-3814 GRYYALIEQDLET
+3814 GQYYALFEQYVET
-3827 LPCSGIYRSVVLSA
+3827 LGCNAIYRSVVLSA
-3841 ANTAKLPMLAPN
+3841 ANAAKLPMLAPN
-3853 VVSPEEDVRV
+3853 VVGAEEDVRV
-3863 LNLDS
+3863 LNLNS
-3868 SSENAIRVYNMTGD
+3868 STENTIRVYNMTGD

-3887 NASYVDEFAFKAASF
+3887 TASYVDEFAFKAASF
-3902 SGYYVVEIEN
+3902 SGYYMVEIEN
-3912 AYEKVTLRYIVK
+3912 AYEKATLRYIVK

>member
-1 MMSVAMMAIG
+1 MRKFLLSTVALMMSVAMMAIG
-11 AGNGTSKA
+11 AGNGTNKA

-65 ETAAVSV
+65 ETATVSV

-153 AKDFDWAGVSVQAG
+153 AKDFDWTGVSVPAG
-167 EQWYRLNLTEVKS
+167 EQWYRLNLAEVKMA
-180 QNKQLKFVV
+180 NKQLKFVV
-189 ANNGVSA
+189 ANNGVGA

-231 VFLDVM
+231 VFLDVL

-364 WVYIRFVADQDLTAT
+364 WVYIRLIADQDLTAT

-408 WYDMDITSLKQN
+408 WYDVDITSLKQN

-498 AIAADPTPCLNAINP
+498 AIAADQTPCLNAIAP
-513 VHGVEYTHEANTTQ
+513 EHGVEYTHEANTTQ

-556 VTIGMVTDC
+556 VTVGMVTDC
-565 QYTTGATLT
+565 QYTTGTTLT
-574 IPVPAGLEIGALAP
+574 IPVPAGLEVGALAP

-593 LIQELARFERAYNKV
+593 LIQELTRFERAYNKV

-657 PKWFDLDI
+657 PKWFDMDI

-679 TNHTDSLVWAA
+679 TNHTDSIVWAA

-840 VLISKV
+840 FLISKV

-918 KNGEDITLALS
+918 ENGEDITLALS

-1019 PLDKIEPVVNKYG
+1019 PLDKIDPVVNKYG
-1032 EAASLANLKE
+1032 ESASLANLKE
-1042 LVENYDKYLSVAEL
+1042 LVENYDKYLTVAEL

-1074 LIDKYGHY
+1074 LIDKYGDY
-1082 IPKVDAQKLIDN
+1082 IPYVDAQQLIDN
-1094 ADALI
+1094 ADVLI
-1099 PYIGTANVIVN
+1099 PYIGTATAIVD

-1124 VERIKSYVPFE
+1124 VERIKGYVPFE

-1166 NPGAPIEPDCTDEA
+1166 NPGAPIEPDCSDEA
-1180 IETTVEACDAYEWH
+1180 IELTVEACDVYEWH

-1202 DYTYIENVAN
+1202 DYTYTENVAN

-1241 IIANESDFSLT
+1241 IITNESDFSLT
-1252 LVNDLGEAV
+1252 LVNDLGATV

-1323 EVLHLT
+1323 EILHLT
-1329 IIKSETT
+1329 INKSKVDTT
-1336 TMPIE
+1336 
-1341 YATICEGETYD
+1341 YATICEGDTYE
-1352 WRGNTYSVSD
+1352 WRGNIYSVSD

-1370 ECGKAIHTLKLDVI
+1370 EC
-1384 NGDTVMP
+1384 
-1391 TEYMTICEGK
+1391 
-1401 TYEWRGNTY
+1401 
-1410 SVSDTI
+1410 
-1416 VVEEV
+1416 
-1421 LTCGTATYTLVLD
+1421 
-1434 VINGDTTIPTEA
+1434 
-1446 TICEGETYEWRGN
+1446 
-1459 LYNVADTYTE
+1459 
-1469 TVVLECGTATYTLVL
+1469 ATYTLVL
-1484 TVKDCST
+1484 TVKDCSVT
-1491 PDTPCEDETVEYW
+1491 PPDPGCEDVATEFNVEACGSHTWNGNVYTISGDYKHNFITVDGCDSVVTMHLTILPANDSITNVFMCEGDNYTWAVDSVTYTGATNVAVAGQNEYGCEITYSLNIIIANGQTEKVTICDGPYVWEDINGNKHVLTESGIYPIDLGECSMILDLTIYQSEVVEETITACGSYTW
-1504 VTQCDPYEW
+1504 HGVTYVKS
-1513 YGQLYDQTADYTRT
+1513 GDYTYN
-1527 STTPEGCTL
+1527 SVTTDGCKL
-1536 TEILHLTIDCP
+1536 TEILHLTVNP
-1547 PTPPTP
+1547 
-1553 EDPCANAELVQW
+1553 AE
-1565 NDTVVIPAM
+1565 
-1574 AAKMY
+1574 
-1579 KVDVQTLIAS
+1579 
-1589 GKDVEMTLLN
+1589 DVEENWVICEGESYTWPVN
-1599 GVQDNTVDVK
+1599 GVTYTRDTTVTVEG
-1609 YNTQCFIY
+1609 Q
-1617 VPKADTLIYEL
+1617 
-1628 NGGVTNEYGWQN
+1628 NEYGC
-1640 KNDMFQAFMA
+1640 D
-1650 DCGVSGLPSLDEL
+1650 
-1663 KNSADPFVTI
+1663 
-1673 CSPFMTS
+1673 
-1680 QCQAF
+1680 
-1685 LDNPNWDWLEAY
+1685 
-1697 IMQVQNADVTTPAIQ
+1697 
-1712 LYEGQASAGWR
+1712 
-1723 YAVAAFFLESQ
+1723 
-1734 RTGWPRSADFSVA
+1734 
-1747 GQDAAYFPA
+1747 
-1756 WQHGYANPT
+1756 
-1765 KAIYGYEL
+1765 
-1773 SAPYKAGYSFA
+1773 
-1784 GWYKNPDFSGEK
+1784 
-1796 VTVLSSSAKGNLY
+1796 
-1809 AKWIEYVPTIAEVKA
+1809 
-1824 LGQKLETKAT
+1824 
-1834 GVVTF
+1834 
-1839 IDRKN
+1839 
-1844 VYIQDLTGGILLYMK
+1844 
-1859 SNPELTVGQQVVVKG
+1859 
-1874 RTGLYGGA
+1874 
-1882 PELDKVEVVSAEDG
+1882 
-1896 KMPEA
+1896 
-1901 IVLESLSPL
+1901 
-1910 MDDMTFKY
+1910 
-1918 YAQLVSVPALTITD
+1918 IT
-1932 YDSYNNPTFSD
+1932 YT
-1943 GIYSIKGYKMVLDPA
+1943 
-1958 LFPVGTR
+1958 
-1965 VSVTAVAA
+1965 
-1973 YYNGYQFQGD
+1973 
-1983 VAGIQKVRAAKYDTY
+1983 
-1998 AYPERHG
+1998 
-2005 KYNLTNNWV
+2005 
-2014 ISNVEGNYS
+2014 
-2023 QNSPGSNGMVRGM
+2023 
-2036 AAKDGI
+2036 
-2042 MYFIN
+2042 
-2047 RETKSLVRVDGATG
+2047 
-2061 EMLMPLAIQ
+2061 
-2070 NADMLFMEEDV
+2070 
-2081 FGGSMQVVTLPFND
+2081 
-2095 IHFDDAGNCLIGA
+2095 
-2108 CITNGN
+2108 
-2114 QRFIIYELNLETGVA
+2114 LNLEVGGGTKVVTSCDSYTFNGVTYKESGIYTINVGECTVVLDLTIYKSSFDLVYEKA
-2129 TEVINDRLWD
+2129 CDSYEWHGKVYTQGGFYKYESLDGCSTE
-2139 NPAIDGT
+2139 
-2146 SLRFDAF
+2146 
-2153 GVKGDIHKNACI
+2153 
-2165 MAADASGSWDV
+2165 
-2176 YRWLITDGTAAA
+2176 WLILSIDKTKTVEESVTVCELPYVWNGIVCDKA
-2188 GEQLNMYV
+2188 GDYIF
-2196 NDGESLF
+2196 DGE
-2203 AYAYGFGTA
+2203 A
-2212 PRIAPVDESG
+2212 
-2222 SLFYVDGFNTLPM
+2222 
-2235 LFSEDGMLMDDFINC
+2235 
-2250 SYGTNATNNPGDEIT
+2250 
-2265 LSTNLNGV
+2265 
-2273 QKFKVGDEYF
+2273 
-2283 LLVAGTHTV
+2283 
-2292 SSSPSAYALYKFA
+2292 
-2305 DANCSFSEME
+2305 ANKCEVKI
-2315 PMWYFPNNG
+2315 
-2324 LGSSTNGSRTSV
+2324 LH
-2336 VSVDVNGNTATIY
+2336 
-2349 LYSLN
+2349 
-2354 NGYASYSLTIGESA
+2354 
-2368 NAAVNAP
+2368 
-2375 AKAPARAAKANAAS
+2375 
-2389 TAVDEYYEKVASLI
+2389 
-2403 ANEERKVTITAER
+2403 
-2416 MRELGIEDYVYVF
+2416 
-2429 VETNGELTVWGDT
+2429 LTV
-2442 IDTPVVPECENTNYE
+2442 N
-2457 FTDYFCGAVMWD
+2457 
-2469 GVIYDQPGDYT
+2469 
-2480 HKYWRAD
+2480 
-2487 GCYDVYTMHLIED
+2487 
-2500 CTTPCTPVY
+2500 
-2509 TEFDAVFCGEYN
+2509 
-2521 WNGTIYTAPGDYE
+2521 
-2534 QTLTA
+2534 
-2539 VSGCDSIVT
+2539 
-2548 MHLTEYCPVTPECEN
+2548 CPVTPECED
-2563 VYTEFSTTFCETFTW
+2563 VYTEFSTTFCGSFTW

-2610 CVVDPINPTP
+2610 CVTPPTP

-2744 TPCSNATEVQ
+2744 TPCKNATEVQ

-2772 DLLKNES
+2772 DLLKNNS
-2779 DALGFYFSNK
+2779 DALGFYFANK

-2850 EIYMEVTTD
+2850 EIYVELTSD

-2868 QDGNY
+2868 KDSNY
-2873 ACESAIDFDWVD
+2873 DCESAIDFDWAD
-2885 WETNGIQLQADQDV
+2885 WEANGIQLQADQEV
-2899 WYRVN
+2899 WYRMN

-2916 EIVVAITNFDTVAVD
+2916 EMVIAITNFDSVAID

-2945 VDKAF
+2945 VDKSF

-2989 YGDHLSVA
+2989 YGDYLSVA

-3048 ALLKKFEDEL
+3048 ALLKKYEDEL

-3146 GQYEWKGVLYTVS
+3146 GQYEWKGVLYTES
-3159 GDYTF
+3159 GDYSY

-3170 PANAEFLDWKQP
+3170 PTEAEFLDWKQP

-3277 EVLHLTIKNCDET
+3277 EVLHLTIVDCNET
-3290 ITAAVCDGTV
+3290 ITDAVCDGSV

-3325 VLTANKEKTTYTYV
+3325 VLSANKEKTVYTYV
-3339 ITPIVAPAALTAEV
+3339 ITPVVAPAALTAEV

-3364 TPGLMPNVAGTAEAI
+3364 TPGLMPNVTGTAEAI

-3389 SISDVVTV
+3389 SVSDVVSV
-3397 SWETA
+3397 YWETV

-3409 SHTMTLVVEDDCD
+3409 SHTMTLFVEDDCD
-3422 NIVKAEIT
+3422 NVVKAEIT

-3446 DSYEWNGTTYTASG
+3446 DSYEWNGTTYSASG

-3529 TINQSEVVE
+3529 TINQSDIVE
-3538 ETVTACDSYEWHGQ
+3538 ETVTACDSYEWHGTTYTTSGDYTFTTVAANGCDRIEILHLTINQSETVEETVTACDSYEWNGQ

-3589 VTACDSYV
+3589 VTACDSYE
-3597 WHGQTYTTSGDYTFT
+3597 WHGQTYTESGDYTFT

-3733 ENSTDHAEIAAISKY
+3733 ENSADHAEIAAVSKY